1 MARTLPPASSD
12 QRLALEL
19 RLTPRDDR
27 EDAVQEA
34 WVAHLEGRNPA
45 RAVATYAQRERRHR
59 VRQPAIGSVR

>member
-1 MARTLPPASSD
+1 MDVLAPSPNDD
-12 QRLALEL
+12 QHLALEL

-27 EDAVQEA
+27 ADAVQEA

-59 VRQPAIGSVR
+59 ERQPAIGSVY